1 MTTKKQDTRFK
12 PGQSGNP
19 NGRTPGHG
27 EIAKLRQSLST
38 HIPEIIDQVV
48 TAARGG
54 DLQAARLILE
64 RVIPTV
70 KPMESPVAL
79 QLPTGGSLTDQG
91 RAVITAVSEGE
102 LSPANGAQLVT
113 AIGTLARVAEF
124 DELSAR
130 ITKLEEQHAKP

>member
-1 MTTKKQDTRFK
+1 MTTQKQDTRFK

-27 EIAKLRQSLST
+27 EVAKLRQSLST

-79 QLPTGGSLTDQG
+79 QLPSGGSLTDQG
-91 RAVITAVSEGE
+91 RAVIAAVSEGE